1 MATEAIVSP
10 HHGVHAE
17 RHWLIEWLTT
27 TDHKKIG
34 MMYLM
39 FTIAF
44 MVVGGILALIV
55 RSQLAWSNNDLV
67 SQEKYNQFFTMHA
80 STMLFLFIIP
90 VGAGFGN
97 YVLPLMIGA
106 KDMAYPRINALSLW
120 LIPLA
125 AFIMFS
131 SFFVEGGS
139 AQAGWTEYPPLSSKT
154 FLPGHGTDLWIL
166 GVQILGISSVG
177 GGINFLVTTMT
188 MRAPGMT
195 LARMPIFV
203 WMIVVTSVLVVFA
216 TPVLAGVLTML
227 FADRYIGTY
236 FFDPRNGGNPVLW
249 QQLFWFYS
257 HPAVYIMILPAMGI
271 VSEVIPVFSRKP
283 LFGYKA
289 VIYAGA
295 AIGVLGF
302 TVWMHHMFATGL
314 SVPLTVWTMF
324 ATMLIAVPSGVKMF
338 NWLGTM
344 WGGSIL
350 LRTPMLFALGF
361 LFMFLIGGVDGVFN
375 AIVPVDYVLNDTYWV
390 VSHIHYVLFGGSVF
404 GVFAGVYY
412 WFPKMTGKMLD
423 ETLGKIHFWLMLIG
437 MNMAFMP
444 MHVLGLMGMPRRI
457 ATYESGQ
464 GWEYWNLVSTIGA
477 FTIALS
483 ILCFII
489 NFVKTITTAPKTAGD
504 DPWEGNTLEWMT
516 SSPPPEHNFD
526 SLPEIRS
533 ERPNWDARISRRFAS
548 TAATVID
555 GGAYGAHSH

>member
-1 MATEAIVSP
+1 VATEALP
-10 HHGVHAE
+10 RPTHGTHEQTGLLA
-17 RHWLIEWLTT
+17 WLLT

-34 MMYLM
+34 IMYLI
-39 FTIAF
+39 FTILF
-44 MVVGGILALIV
+44 LFTGGVLALLV
-55 RSQLAWSNNDLV
+55 RLQLAWSESGIL
-67 SQEKYNQFFTMHA
+67 SQQEYNQFFTMHA
-80 STMLFLFIIP
+80 STMLFLFVIP

-97 YVLPLMIGA
+97 YLLPLMIGA

-125 AFIMFS
+125 AVIMFS

-139 AQAGWTEYPPLSSKT
+139 ATAGWTSYPPLTERT
-154 FLPGHGTDLWIL
+154 FLPGKGMDLWIF

-177 GGINFLVTTMT
+177 GAINFLVTTMT

-195 LARMPIFV
+195 LSRMPIFV
-203 WMIVVTSVLVVFA
+203 WMIVVTSVLVLFA
-216 TPVLAGVLTML
+216 TPVLASVLTML
-227 FADRYIGTY
+227 FADRQIGTN
-236 FFDPRNGGNPVLW
+236 FFDPREGGNPILY

-314 SVPLTVWTMF
+314 SVPLTVWTML
-324 ATMLIAVPSGVKMF
+324 ATMMIAVPSGVKMF

-344 WGGSIL
+344 WGGSIS
-350 LRTPMLFALGF
+350 LRTPMLFAIGF

-375 AIVPVDYVLNDTYWV
+375 AVVPVDYALNDTYWV

-404 GVFAGVYY
+404 GVFAGIFFWY
-412 WFPKMTGKMLD
+412 PKMTGKMLD
-423 ETLGKIHFWLMLIG
+423 ETLGKVQFWLMLIG
-437 MNMAFMP
+437 MNLTFMP
-444 MHVLGLMGMPRRI
+444 MHILGLKGMPRRI
-457 ATYESGQ
+457 AEYQSGQ
-464 GWEYWNLVSTIGA
+464 GWEEWNLIATIGA
-477 FTIALS
+477 FTIAVAMLV
-483 ILCFII
+483 FIA
-489 NFVKTITTAPKTAGD
+489 NFIKTTFMAPKSAGD
-504 DPWEGNTLEWMT
+504 DPWDGNTLEWMT

-526 SLPEIRS
+526 ALPEIHS
-533 ERPNWDARISRRFAS
+533 ERPNFDRRLAARTPS
-548 TAATVID
+548 TRQAPVAA
-555 GGAYGAHSH
+555 H

>member
-1 MATEAIVSP
+1 
-10 HHGVHAE
+10 
-17 RHWLIEWLTT
+17 
-27 TDHKKIG
+27 
-34 MMYLM
+34 
-39 FTIAF
+39 
-44 MVVGGILALIV
+44 
-55 RSQLAWSNNDLV
+55 
-67 SQEKYNQFFTMHA
+67 
-80 STMLFLFIIP
+80 MLFLFVIP

-97 YVLPLMIGA
+97 YLLPLMIGA

-125 AFIMFS
+125 AAIMFS

-139 AQAGWTEYPPLSSKT
+139 AQSGWTEYPPLTEKT
-154 FLPGHGTDLWIL
+154 FMPGHGTDLWIL

-227 FADRYIGTY
+227 FTDRYIGTS
-236 FFDPRNGGNPVLW
+236 FFDPREGGNPILW

-271 VSEVIPVFSRKP
+271 VSEVLPVFSRKP

-314 SVPLTVWTMF
+314 SAPLTIWTML
-324 ATMLIAVPSGVKMF
+324 ATMMIAVPSGVKMF

-344 WGGSIL
+344 WGGS
-350 LRTPMLFALGF
+350 LRLNVPMLFSIGF
-361 LFMFLIGGVDGVFN
+361 LFMFLIGGVDGVFH
-375 AIVPVDYVLNDTYWV
+375 AVVPVDYAINDTYWV

-404 GVFAGVYY
+404 GVFSGIYY
-412 WFPKMTGKMLD
+412 WFPKMTGKIMD
-423 ETLGKIHFWLMLIG
+423 ETLGKFHFWLMFIG
-437 MNMAFMP
+437 MNLAFMP
-444 MHVLGLMGMPRRI
+444 MHVLGLKGMPRRI
-457 ATYESGQ
+457 AEYQGGQ
-464 GWEYWNLVSTIGA
+464 GWDYWNLISTIGA
-477 FTIALS
+477 FTIAVSMLF
-483 ILCFII
+483 FIANVI
-489 NFVKTITTAPKTAGD
+489 RTLMSAPKTAGD

-526 SLPEIRS
+526 ELPEIHS
-533 ERPNWDARISRRFAS
+533 ERPAWDAR
-548 TAATVID
+548 AARNPAV
-555 GGAYGAHSH
+555 APSVAH

>member
-1 MATEAIVSP
+1 VATDAIARPVHGA
-10 HHGVHAE
+10 HHEQAGLLA
-17 RHWLIEWLTT
+17 WLLT

-34 MMYLM
+34 IMYLI
-39 FTIAF
+39 FTISF
-44 MVVGGILALIV
+44 LFVGGILALVV
-55 RSQLAWSNNDLV
+55 RAQLAWSGMDLV
-67 SQEKYNQFFTMHA
+67 GQDQYNQFFTMHA
-80 STMLFLFIIP
+80 STMLFLFVIP

-97 YVLPLMIGA
+97 YLLPLMIGA

-125 AFIMFS
+125 AVIMFS

-139 AQAGWTEYPPLSSKT
+139 ASAGWTEYAPLTTKT
-154 FLPGHGTDLWIL
+154 FMPGQGTDLWIL

-177 GGINFLVTTMT
+177 GGINFLVTVMT

-195 LARMPIFV
+195 LSRMPIFV

-216 TPVLAGVLTML
+216 TPVLASVLTML
-227 FADRYIGTY
+227 FLDRNIGTT
-236 FFDPRNGGNPVLW
+236 FFDPREGGNPLLY

-271 VSEVIPVFSRKP
+271 VSEVLPVFSRKP

-295 AIGVLGF
+295 GIGILGF

-314 SVPLTVWTMF
+314 SIPLTIWTML
-324 ATMLIAVPSGVKMF
+324 ATMMIAVPSGVKMF

-350 LRTPMLFALGF
+350 LRTPMLFAIGF

-375 AIVPVDYVLNDTYWV
+375 AFVPIDYHLNDTYWV

-404 GVFAGVYY
+404 GVFAGLYF
-412 WFPKMTGKMLD
+412 WIPKMTGKMMN
-423 ETLGKIHFWLMLIG
+423 ETLGTIHFWLMLIG
-437 MNMAFMP
+437 MNLAFMP
-444 MHVLGLMGMPRRI
+444 MHILGLMGMPRRI
-457 ATYESGQ
+457 ADYQGGQ
-464 GWEYWNLVSTIGA
+464 GWEEWNLISSIGA
-477 FTIALS
+477 FTVAVSMLFFVTNV
-483 ILCFII
+483 IL
-489 NFVKTITTAPKTAGD
+489 TLTRAPKDAAGD

-516 SSPPPEHNFD
+516 SSPPPEHNFEE
-526 SLPEIRS
+526 LPEIHS
-533 ERPNWDARISRRFAS
+533 ERPNYDRRIAARLPS
-548 TAATVID
+548 TRPMPVAR
-555 GGAYGAHSH
+555 H

>member
-1 MATEAIVSP
+1 MATDAIARP
-10 HHGVHAE
+10 VHEPREYTGLLA
-17 RHWLIEWLTT
+17 WLLT

-34 MMYLM
+34 ILYLI
-39 FTIAF
+39 FTITF
-44 MVVGGILALIV
+44 FFTGGILALLV
-55 RSQLAWSNNDLV
+55 RTQIAWSDNTFL
-67 SQEKYNQFFTMHA
+67 SQHQYNQFYTMHA
-80 STMLFLFIIP
+80 STMLFLFVIP

-97 YVLPLMIGA
+97 YLLPLMIGA

-125 AFIMFS
+125 AFFMFS

-139 AQAGWTEYPPLSSKT
+139 ASAGWTSYPPLTEKT
-154 FLPGHGTDLWIL
+154 FSPGTGTDLWIL

-177 GGINFLVTTMT
+177 GGINFLVTVIT

-195 LARMPIFV
+195 LARLPIFV
-203 WMIVVTSVLVVFA
+203 WMIIVTSVLVVFA

-227 FADRYIGTY
+227 FSDRFIGTG
-236 FFDPRNGGNPVLW
+236 FFDPREGGNPVLW

-271 VSEVIPVFSRKP
+271 VSEVLPVFSRKP

-295 AIGVLGF
+295 GIGILGF

-314 SVPLTVWTMF
+314 STPLTVWTML
-324 ATMLIAVPSGVKMF
+324 ATMMIAVPSGVKMF

-344 WGGSIL
+344 WGGSL
-350 LRTPMLFALGF
+350 VLKTPMLFAIGF

-375 AIVPVDYVLNDTYWV
+375 AVVPIDYVLNDTYWV

-404 GVFAGVYY
+404 GVFAGIYY
-412 WFPKMTGKMLD
+412 WFPKMTGKFLG
-423 ETLGKIHFWLMLIG
+423 ETLGKVHFWLMLIG
-437 MNMAFMP
+437 MNLAFMP
-444 MHVLGLMGMPRRI
+444 MHILGLKGMPRRI
-457 ATYESGQ
+457 ADYQDGQ
-464 GWEYWNLVSTIGA
+464 GWEVWNLISTVGAFMIGA
-477 FTIALS
+477 SMLV
-483 ILCFII
+483 FIF
-489 NFVKTITTAPKTAGD
+489 NFVRSLATAPKTAGD

-526 SLPEIRS
+526 TLPPVHS
-533 ERPNWDARISRRFAS
+533 ERPAWDERMTRNPAYRSVVS
-548 TAATVID
+548 S
-555 GGAYGAHSH
+555 GGH

>member
-1 MATEAIVSP
+1 MATGAIARPAHEAREYS
-10 HHGVHAE
+10 GLLA
-17 RHWLIEWLTT
+17 WLLT

-34 MMYLM
+34 IMYLV
-39 FTIAF
+39 FTILF
-44 MVVGGILALIV
+44 LFTGGVLALLV
-55 RSQLAWSNNDLV
+55 RTQLIWSDTKILSQD
-67 SQEKYNQFFTMHA
+67 EYNQFFTMHA
-80 STMLFLFIIP
+80 STMLFLFVIP

-97 YVLPLMIGA
+97 YFVPLMIGA

-125 AFIMFS
+125 AVIMFS

-139 AQAGWTEYPPLSSKT
+139 AQAGWTSYPPLTDKT
-154 FLPGHGTDLWIL
+154 FLPGKGTDLWIL

-177 GGINFLVTTMT
+177 GAINFLVTVMT

-227 FADRYIGTY
+227 FTDRYVGTN
-236 FFDPRNGGNPVLW
+236 FFDPRQGGNPILW

-271 VSEVIPVFSRKP
+271 VSEVLPVFSRKP

-314 SVPLTVWTMF
+314 SQPLTYWTMF
-324 ATMLIAVPSGVKMF
+324 ATMMIAVPSGVKMF

-344 WGGSIL
+344 WGGSISFS
-350 LRTPMLFALGF
+350 TPMLFACGF
-361 LFMFLIGGVDGVFN
+361 LFMFLIGGVDGVFH
-375 AIVPVDYVLNDTYWV
+375 AVVPVDYAINDTYWV

-404 GVFAGVYY
+404 GVFAGLYY
-412 WFPKMTGKMLD
+412 WFPKMTGKFLD
-423 ETLGKIHFWLMLIG
+423 ETLGKFHFTLMLIG
-437 MNMAFMP
+437 MNLAFMP
-444 MHVLGLMGMPRRI
+444 MHVLGLKGMPRRI
-457 ATYESGQ
+457 ATYEPGL
-464 GWEYWNLVSTIGA
+464 GWDWWNLISTIGA
-477 FTIALS
+477 FTIAVSMLF
-483 ILCFII
+483 FIANVI
-489 NFVKTITTAPKTAGD
+489 KTMMSAPKTAGD
-504 DPWEGNTLEWMT
+504 DAWEGNTLEWMT

-526 SLPEIRS
+526 SLPPIHS
-533 ERPNWDARISRRFAS
+533 ERPAWDARMARRAAS
-548 TAATVID
+548 GAAVR
-555 GGAYGAHSH
+555 SH

>member
-1 MATEAIVSP
+1 MATEAIP
-10 HHGVHAE
+10 RPAHGAHEQTGLLA
-17 RHWLIEWLTT
+17 WLLT

-34 MMYLM
+34 IMYLI
-39 FTIAF
+39 FTLTF
-44 MVVGGILALIV
+44 LMVGGALALMV
-55 RSQLAWSNNDLV
+55 RLQLSWSGNTILSQD
-67 SQEKYNQFFTMHA
+67 QYNQFFTMHA
-80 STMLFLFIIP
+80 STMLFLFVIP

-97 YVLPLMIGA
+97 YLLPLMIGA

-125 AFIMFS
+125 AVVMFS

-139 AQAGWTEYPPLSSKT
+139 ASSGWTEYPPLTTDT
-154 FLPGHGTDLWIL
+154 FMPGKGTDLWIL

-177 GGINFLVTTMT
+177 GAINFLVTTMT

-195 LARMPIFV
+195 LSRMPIFC

-216 TPVLAGVLTML
+216 TPVLASVLTML
-227 FADRYIGTY
+227 FADRNLGTT
-236 FFDPRNGGNPVLW
+236 FFDPHEGGNPVLY

-271 VSEVIPVFSRKP
+271 VSEVLPVFSRKP

-314 SVPLTVWTMF
+314 SVPLTVWTML
-324 ATMLIAVPSGVKMF
+324 ATMAIAVPSGVKMF

-344 WGGSIL
+344 WGGSISL
-350 LRTPMLFALGF
+350 KTPMLFAIGF
-361 LFMFLIGGVDGVFN
+361 LFMFLIGGVDGVFHAVVPIDY
-375 AIVPVDYVLNDTYWV
+375 AINDTYWV

-404 GVFAGVYY
+404 GVFAGMYF
-412 WFPKMTGKMLD
+412 WFPKMTGKVLD
-423 ETLGKIHFWLMLIG
+423 ETLGTIHFWLMLLG
-437 MNMAFMP
+437 MNLTFMP
-444 MHVLGLMGMPRRI
+444 MHILGLKGMPRRI
-457 ATYESGQ
+457 AEYQSGQ
-464 GWEYWNLVSTIGA
+464 GWEEWNLIATIGA
-477 FTIALS
+477 FIIAVS
-483 ILCFII
+483 ILFFIANVI
-489 NFVKTITTAPKTAGD
+489 KTLLMAPKTAGD

-526 SLPEIRS
+526 RLPEIHS
-533 ERPNWDARISRRFAS
+533 ERPNFDRRVASRTPS
-548 TAATVID
+548 TRPAPTVV
-555 GGAYGAHSH
+555 H

>member
-1 MATEAIVSP
+1 MAIEAIP
-10 HHGVHAE
+10 RPAHGAHEQSGLLA
-17 RHWLIEWLTT
+17 WLLT

-34 MMYLM
+34 IMYLI

-44 MVVGGILALIV
+44 LMVGGALALMV
-55 RSQLAWSNNDLV
+55 RLQLAWSDMGVLE
-67 SQEKYNQFFTMHA
+67 QDQYNQFFTMHA
-80 STMLFLFIIP
+80 STMLFLFVIP

-97 YVLPLMIGA
+97 YLLPLMIGA

-125 AFIMFS
+125 AVVMFS
-131 SFFVEGGS
+131 SFFVEGGTAS
-139 AQAGWTEYPPLSSKT
+139 SGWTEYPPLTTDS
-154 FLPGHGTDLWIL
+154 FLPGKGTDLWIL

-177 GGINFLVTTMT
+177 GAINFLVTTMT

-216 TPVLAGVLTML
+216 TPVLASVLTML
-227 FADRYIGTY
+227 FADRNFGTT
-236 FFDPRNGGNPVLW
+236 FFDPREGGNPVLY

-271 VSEVIPVFSRKP
+271 ISEVLPVFSRKP

-314 SVPLTVWTMF
+314 SVPLTIWTML
-324 ATMLIAVPSGVKMF
+324 ATMMIAVPSGVKMF

-344 WGGSIL
+344 WGGSISL
-350 LRTPMLFALGF
+350 KAPMLFAMGF

-375 AIVPVDYVLNDTYWV
+375 AVVPIDYALNDTYWV

-404 GVFAGVYY
+404 GVFAGIYF

-423 ETLGKIHFWLMLIG
+423 ETLGTIHFWLMLIG
-437 MNMAFMP
+437 MNLAFMP
-444 MHVLGLMGMPRRI
+444 MHILGLKGMPRRI
-457 ATYESGQ
+457 AEYQGGQ
-464 GWEYWNLVSTIGA
+464 GWDTWNLISTIGA
-477 FTIALS
+477 FTVAVSMLFFIANV
-483 ILCFII
+483 I
-489 NFVKTITTAPKTAGD
+489 KTLTSAPKTAGD

-526 SLPEIRS
+526 RLPEIHS
-533 ERPNWDARISRRFAS
+533 ERPNFDRRVASRTPSTRTGPAS
-548 TAATVID
+548 V
-555 GGAYGAHSH
+555 H

>member
-1 MATEAIVSP
+1 MATEAIARPIQHPREYTGLLS
-10 HHGVHAE
+10 
-17 RHWLIEWLTT
+17 WLLT

-34 MMYLM
+34 IMYLI
-39 FTIAF
+39 FTIIF
-44 MVVGGILALIV
+44 FFVGGLLALLV
-55 RSQLAWSNNDLV
+55 RLQLAWSDTGIL
-67 SQEKYNQFFTMHA
+67 SQEQYNQFFTMHA
-80 STMLFLFIIP
+80 STMLFLFVIP

-97 YVLPLMIGA
+97 YLLPLMIGA
-106 KDMAYPRINALSLW
+106 KDMAYPRINAFSLW

-125 AFIMFS
+125 ALVLFS

-139 AQAGWTEYPPLSSKT
+139 AQAGWTSYPPLTGKT
-154 FLPGHGTDLWIL
+154 FLPGSGTDLWIL

-188 MRAPGMT
+188 MRAPGMS

-227 FADRYIGTY
+227 FTDRFIGTG
-236 FFDPRNGGNPVLW
+236 FFDPREGGNPILW

-271 VSEVIPVFSRKP
+271 VSEVLPVFSRKP

-295 AIGVLGF
+295 AIGILGF

-314 SVPLTVWTMF
+314 SVPLTIWTML
-324 ATMLIAVPSGVKMF
+324 ATMMIAVPSGVKMF

-344 WGGSIL
+344 WGGSIS
-350 LRTPMLFALGF
+350 LRVPMMFAIGF
-361 LFMFLIGGVDGVFN
+361 LFMFLIGGVDGMFN
-375 AIVPVDYVLNDTYWV
+375 AVVPIDYAINDTYWV

-404 GVFAGVYY
+404 GVFAGIYF
-412 WFPKMTGKMLD
+412 WFPKMTGKFLD
-423 ETLGKIHFWLMLIG
+423 EGLGRLHFALMFIG
-437 MNMAFMP
+437 MNLAFMP
-444 MHVLGLMGMPRRI
+444 MHVLGLKGMPRRI
-457 ATYESGQ
+457 ADYQSGQ
-464 GWEYWNLVSTIGA
+464 GWEIWNLIATVGA
-477 FTIALS
+477 FIIAAS
-483 ILCFII
+483 MIVFVI
-489 NFVKTITTAPKTAGD
+489 NFIHSLRSAPKTAGD
-504 DPWEGNTLEWMT
+504 DPWEGNSLEWST

-533 ERPNWDARISRRFAS
+533 ERPTRDARIARQPLAPGAQAS
-548 TAATVID
+548 AE
-555 GGAYGAHSH
+555 H